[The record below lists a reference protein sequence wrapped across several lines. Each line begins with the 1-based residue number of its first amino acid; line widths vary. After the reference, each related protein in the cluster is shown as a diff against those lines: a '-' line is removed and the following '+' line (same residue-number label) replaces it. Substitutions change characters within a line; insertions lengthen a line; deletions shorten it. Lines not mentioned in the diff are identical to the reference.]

1 MNLSRIFLIAA
12 LGLASCA
19 QPAADD
25 NLTRYVD
32 PRIGTGGHGHVF
44 VGANM
49 PFGLVQLGPT
59 SIPQEWDWTSGYH
72 ESDST
77 VIGFSHTHLS
87 GTGIGDL
94 FDVTV
99 MPVVGEVTCARG
111 TEEDPASGLWSYAD
125 RTKEVAARYTD
136 QIYDFTWIGDFSAAR
151 NFSFSKATMEYIY
164 APDADEVLDAENRA
178 RFLDLKNC
186 LLPEIEIVQMWY
198 VTEAF
203 NTVMN
208 VKRELRPKLFKRL
221 RTFTWIDPV
230 HETVRLDPVVFDS
243 EIEILHKPLSVH
255 GSRDFEICERIYA
268 RDGAL
273 SPKLRK
279 MYAKELL
286 KCGELPDF
294 ERAEDFFT
302 MEWEKDPMAE
312 AGREAAC
319 VLAHLARLQGNGA
332 ELMKYAL
339 RDMLDTPCAE
349 ICYELGCY
357 YKDSMDYDEA
367 IVWYQN
373 AVSETECILDVETGG
388 KKSLEGLVACYEA
401 LLAQAEKAELQTS
414 SEQQKQSIE
423 IYEQQLA
430 VYREALADWQ
440 LPEE

>member
-1 MNLSRIFLIAA
+1 MATISLCMIVKNEEQV
-12 LGLASCA
+12 LARCLDSV
-19 QPAADD
+19 ADLMD
-25 NLTRYVD
+25 EIIIVD
-32 PRIGTGGHGHVF
+32 TG
-44 VGANM
+44 
-49 PFGLVQLGPT
+49 
-59 SIPQEWDWTSGYH
+59 
-72 ESDST
+72 ST
-77 VIGFSHTHLS
+77 
-87 GTGIGDL
+87 
-94 FDVTV
+94 
-99 MPVVGEVTCARG
+99 
-111 TEEDPASGLWSYAD
+111 D

-243 EIEILHKPLSVH
+243 DIEIQHKPLAVH
-255 GSRDFEICERIYA
+255 GGRDFEICERIYA
-268 RDGAL
+268 RDGEL

-286 KCGELPDF
+286 KCGELTDF
-294 ERAEDFFT
+294 ERACGFFT
-302 MEWEKDPMAE
+302 GEWEKDPMAE

-349 ICYELGCY
+349 I
-357 YKDSMDYDEA
+357 
-367 IVWYQN
+367 
-373 AVSETECILDVETGG
+373 
-388 KKSLEGLVACYEA
+388 
-401 LLAQAEKAELQTS
+401 
-414 SEQQKQSIE
+414 
-423 IYEQQLA
+423 
-430 VYREALADWQ
+430 
-440 LPEE
+440 

>member
-1 MNLSRIFLIAA
+1 MATISLCMIVKNEEQV
-12 LGLASCA
+12 LARCLDSV
-19 QPAADD
+19 ADLMD
-25 NLTRYVD
+25 EIIIVD
-32 PRIGTGGHGHVF
+32 TG
-44 VGANM
+44 
-49 PFGLVQLGPT
+49 
-59 SIPQEWDWTSGYH
+59 
-72 ESDST
+72 ST
-77 VIGFSHTHLS
+77 
-87 GTGIGDL
+87 
-94 FDVTV
+94 
-99 MPVVGEVTCARG
+99 
-111 TEEDPASGLWSYAD
+111 D
-125 RTKEVAARYTD
+125 RTKEIAARYTD

-186 LLPEIEIVQMWY
+186 LLSEIEIVQMWY

-243 EIEILHKPLSVH
+243 DIEIQHKPLAVH
-255 GSRDFEICERIYA
+255 GGRDFEICERFYA
-268 RDGAL
+268 RDGKL

-286 KCGELPDF
+286 KCGELTDF
-294 ERAEDFFT
+294 ERAYGFFT
-302 MEWEKDPMAE
+302 GEWEKDPMAE

-373 AVSETECILDVETGG
+373 AVSETECILDVEAGG
-388 KKSLEGLVACYEA
+388 RKSLQGIVDCYEA
-401 LLAQAEKAELQTS
+401 LLASEKKSA
-414 SEQQKQSIE
+414 QKE
-423 IYEQQLA
+423 MVEAYEQQLA
-430 VYREALADWQ
+430 TYRETLANWQ
-440 LPEE
+440 MQDR

>member
-1 MNLSRIFLIAA
+1 M
-12 LGLASCA
+12 
-19 QPAADD
+19 
-25 NLTRYVD
+25 
-32 PRIGTGGHGHVF
+32 
-44 VGANM
+44 
-49 PFGLVQLGPT
+49 
-59 SIPQEWDWTSGYH
+59 
-72 ESDST
+72 
-77 VIGFSHTHLS
+77 
-87 GTGIGDL
+87 
-94 FDVTV
+94 
-99 MPVVGEVTCARG
+99 
-111 TEEDPASGLWSYAD
+111 
-125 RTKEVAARYTD
+125 
-136 QIYDFTWIGDFSAAR
+136 
-151 NFSFSKATMEYIY
+151 
-164 APDADEVLDAENRA
+164 LDAENRA

-243 EIEILHKPLSVH
+243 DIEIQHKPLAVH
-255 GSRDFEICERIYA
+255 GGRDFEICERIYA
-268 RDGAL
+268 RDGEL

-286 KCGELPDF
+286 KCGELTDF
-294 ERAEDFFT
+294 ERACGFFT
-302 MEWEKDPMAE
+302 GEWEKDPMAE

-349 ICYELGCY
+349 ICYELGSY
-357 YKDSMDYDEA
+357 YQEMKDYDEA

-373 AVSETECILDVETGG
+373 AVSETECILDVEAGG

-401 LLAQAEKAELQTS
+401 LLAQAEKAELQAS

>member
-1 MNLSRIFLIAA
+1 MATISLCMIVKNEEQV
-12 LGLASCA
+12 LARCLDSV
-19 QPAADD
+19 ADLMD
-25 NLTRYVD
+25 EIIIVD
-32 PRIGTGGHGHVF
+32 TG
-44 VGANM
+44 
-49 PFGLVQLGPT
+49 
-59 SIPQEWDWTSGYH
+59 
-72 ESDST
+72 ST
-77 VIGFSHTHLS
+77 
-87 GTGIGDL
+87 
-94 FDVTV
+94 
-99 MPVVGEVTCARG
+99 
-111 TEEDPASGLWSYAD
+111 D
-125 RTKEVAARYTD
+125 RTKEIAARYTD

-243 EIEILHKPLSVH
+243 DIEIQHKPLAVH
-255 GSRDFEICERIYA
+255 GGRDFEICERFYA
-268 RDGAL
+268 RDGKL

-286 KCGELPDF
+286 KCGELTDF
-294 ERAEDFFT
+294 ERAYGFFT
-302 MEWEKDPMAE
+302 GEWEKDPMAE

-373 AVSETECILDVETGG
+373 AVSETECILDVEAGG
-388 KKSLEGLVACYEA
+388 RKSLQGIVDCYEA
-401 LLAQAEKAELQTS
+401 LLASEKKSA
-414 SEQQKQSIE
+414 QKE
-423 IYEQQLA
+423 MVEAYEQQLA
-430 VYREALADWQ
+430 TYRETLANWQ
-440 LPEE
+440 MQDR

>member
-1 MNLSRIFLIAA
+1 MATISLCMIVKNEEQV
-12 LGLASCA
+12 LARCLDSV
-19 QPAADD
+19 ADLMD
-25 NLTRYVD
+25 EIIIVD
-32 PRIGTGGHGHVF
+32 TG
-44 VGANM
+44 
-49 PFGLVQLGPT
+49 
-59 SIPQEWDWTSGYH
+59 
-72 ESDST
+72 ST
-77 VIGFSHTHLS
+77 
-87 GTGIGDL
+87 
-94 FDVTV
+94 
-99 MPVVGEVTCARG
+99 
-111 TEEDPASGLWSYAD
+111 D

-243 EIEILHKPLSVH
+243 DIEIQHKPLAVH
-255 GSRDFEICERIYA
+255 GGRDFEICERIYA
-268 RDGAL
+268 RDGEL
-273 SPKLRK
+273 SPKLWK

-286 KCGELPDF
+286 KCGELTDF
-294 ERAEDFFT
+294 ERACGFFT
-302 MEWEKDPMAE
+302 GEWEKDPMAE

-349 ICYELGCY
+349 ICYELGSY
-357 YKDSMDYDEA
+357 YQEMKDYDEA

-373 AVSETECILDVETGG
+373 AVSETECILDVEAGG